1 MQKRSVYQIN
11 NIVKGEIV
19 GDQNF
24 LVSNISSIE
33 DPRENSIVFLRAKK
47 YAKFPL
53 PYNILLI
60 TTKKLSSYINSKPK
74 SIIYTEDLDKAI
86 INILNEFYPPRSY
99 IGISEKA
106 ILKED
111 VQLGKDIYIG
121 DNVIIESG
129 VILGDKV
136 KIFPGVYV
144 GRNVHIGD
152 GTVIHPRAVIL
163 DKVKIGKNCII
174 QSGAVLGEDGFGFSE
189 VDGRYV
195 RIPQVGKLIIEDN
208 VEIGALSVIDRGA
221 LSNTVIKKG
230 TKIDALVKIAHNVVL
245 GENNIITAQVGIAGS
260 SKTGNNV
267 KMGGQSGIADHI
279 SVGDNVVIA
288 ADSGVISDIP
298 SGAIVSGS
306 PAVDHMKDYR
316 AKFFMYQLP
325 DLVKK
330 IKKIEKELD
339 EIKGE

>member
-19 GDQNF
+19 GDQDL

-33 DPRENSIVFLRAKK
+33 APKENSIVFLKTKK

-53 PYNILLI
+53 PYNVLLI
-60 TTKKLSSYINSKPK
+60 TTKELSPYIASKPQ
-74 SIIYTEDLDKAI
+74 SIIYTEDLDKAMI
-86 INILNEFYPPRSY
+86 DILNEFYPPISY
-99 IGISEKA
+99 VGISDSA

-111 VQLGKDIYIG
+111 VQLGEDVYIG
-121 DNVIIESG
+121 ENVVVEKG
-129 VILGDKV
+129 ALLGDKV
-136 KIFPGVYV
+136 KIFPDVYI
-144 GRNVHIGD
+144 GRDVHIGD
-152 GTVIHPRAVIL
+152 GTIIHPRAVIL
-163 DKVKIGKNCII
+163 DEVEIGKNCVI

-189 VDGRYV
+189 VGGRYV
-195 RIPQVGKLIIEDN
+195 RIPQVGRLIIEDE

-221 LSNTVIKKG
+221 LNDTIIKKG

-279 SVGDNVVIA
+279 SVGDDVIIA

-298 SGAIVSGS
+298 SGTVVSGS
-306 PAVDHMKDYR
+306 PAVEHMKDYR

-325 DLVKK
+325 DLAKR
-330 IKKIEKELD
+330 IKKIEKEL
-339 EIKGE
+339 EKIKK